1 MKKVITGTL
10 ITAMISNNVAY
21 CDIRQGELSDKNE
34 TVEIT
39 QSIDNET
46 EANHESG
53 LEEINKD
60 SEVIQPNEEIAE
72 VNPETESIGK
82 EEHISDA
89 NEDTQLTK
97 LM

>member
-1 MKKVITGTL
+1 MKLKQI
-10 ITAMISNNVAY
+10 M
-21 CDIRQGELSDKNE
+21 K
-34 TVEIT
+34 
-39 QSIDNET
+39 
-46 EANHESG
+46 SG